1 MIIVKMGFDKIHDL
15 RKFMLDRG
23 IAFDIR
29 VLVQFKNTLN
39 GYAFS
44 LNSIW
49 LKKWH
54 FFILSVES
62 SVISAFPYWLLIAGN
77 AFVGKGI

>member
-44 LNSIW
+44 LNSI
-49 LKKWH
+49 
-54 FFILSVES
+54 
-62 SVISAFPYWLLIAGN
+62 
-77 AFVGKGI
+77 